1 MYYSGLNTCDSA
13 NGPGMRVSLFV
24 SGCTLK
30 CKGCFNKQSWDF
42 NYGKEYTK
50 EVEDSI
56 IKALKD
62 PYINGLSILGGDPL
76 EPENRGTV
84 LSLVQ
89 RVRQELP
96 NKTIYLWTGR
106 YLKQVQNLPI
116 MNYLDAVIDGP
127 YIESKHVEGQWYGSS
142 NQTINFL
149 RI

>member
-1 MYYSGLNTCDSA
+1 M
-13 NGPGMRVSLFV
+13 
-24 SGCTLK
+24 
-30 CKGCFNKQSWDF
+30 
-42 NYGKEYTK
+42 
-50 EVEDSI
+50 
-56 IKALKD
+56 KD

-76 EPENRGTV
+76 EPENRDTV

>member
-30 CKGCFNKQSWDF
+30 CK
-42 NYGKEYTK
+42 EYTK
-50 EVEDSI
+50 EVEDTV

-76 EPENRGTV
+76 EPENRDTV

>member
-50 EVEDSI
+50 EVEDSV

-76 EPENRGTV
+76 EPENRDTV

-127 YIESKHVEGQWYGSS
+127 YIESKHVEEQWYGSS